1 MHTKIKH
8 ILFFIF
14 FLTSILSAQ
23 EEVWNVNGKMKYP
36 VSGARAIV
44 HNNFIY
50 IIGGY
55 SDSLQAN
62 VKWIQ
67 RFDPVSGDWTIV
79 ANMIEKRYGFV
90 SGVYNDTL
98 YIYGGINE
106 VNDNAIIM
114 EEWDFESPTTSIF
127 ATNDYFDRVFSTGII
142 NNNSFIMIGGYA
154 ASIGASAE
162 LPYIT
167 NFDFQSLQI
176 NSLDDSSYLSNELPI
191 QQMSVKAQNKL
202 FIFGGAFNGVMQN
215 FDIINLYDYSNFSY
229 EAKVISPRAAGAA
242 VYVENLEGIYL
253 IGGYNE
259 AVSAISSTEIITNLY
274 SSTPA
279 VYGGAQLNYP
289 RKNLSAVV
297 FEDTIYIFGG
307 EDAAGEVVGYI
318 ETIYFPA
325 VTAFENDSAINDFE
339 LNQNYPNPFNP
350 ETNISYTLKNAGD
363 VRLEIFNSLGV
374 KVKTLIKGYTAPGRY
389 NVRWN
394 GVNFSGNLSPT
405 GIYFYRLSTEDN
417 FITKKM
423 LLLK

>member
-1 MHTKIKH
+1 
-8 ILFFIF
+8 
-14 FLTSILSAQ
+14 
-23 EEVWNVNGKMKYP
+23 
-36 VSGARAIV
+36 
-44 HNNFIY
+44 
-50 IIGGY
+50 
-55 SDSLQAN
+55 
-62 VKWIQ
+62 
-67 RFDPVSGDWTIV
+67 
-79 ANMIEKRYGFV
+79 
-90 SGVYNDTL
+90 
-98 YIYGGINE
+98 
-106 VNDNAIIM
+106 
-114 EEWDFESPTTSIF
+114 
-127 ATNDYFDRVFSTGII
+127 
-142 NNNSFIMIGGYA
+142 MIGGYA